1 MAEAKPLPRP
11 NADTR
16 PFWEGCREHVLKIQ
30 KCQNCGTLRWP
41 PAFICPNCLSADK
54 EWIAACGRGRVYTF
68 AVYHVAPYPG
78 FKSELPY
85 VVALVALEE
94 GPHMMSNIIGCDP
107 REVYCEMPVKVA
119 WDDVSEE
126 FSIPRFRPAP

>member
-1 MAEAKPLPRP
+1 MAETKPLPQP

-30 KCQNCGTLRWP
+30 KCGNCGTLRWP

-54 EWIAACGRGRVYTF
+54 EWIHVSGRGRVYTF

-78 FKSELPY
+78 FKTELPY
-85 VVALVALEE
+85 VVALVALDE
-94 GPHMMSNIIGCDP
+94 GPHMMTNIIDCAAGD
-107 REVYCEMPVKVA
+107 VYCEMPVAVA
-119 WDDVSEE
+119 WDDVNDE
-126 FSIPRFRPAP
+126 FSIPRFRPAQ

>member
-30 KCQNCGTLRWP
+30 KCKNCGTLRWP
-41 PAFICPNCLSADK
+41 PAFICPNCLSSDK

-85 VVALVALEE
+85 VVAIVALEE
-94 GPHMMSNIIGCDP
+94 GPHMMSDIIGCDP

-126 FSIPRFRPAP
+126 FSIPGFRPAP